1 MRQLSV
7 FNSVSLDGYFTDLH
21 GDMSWAHQQDPE
33 WNAFVADNASG
44 ESELLFGRVTYELMA
59 GFWPTPQ
66 ALAVMPAVAER
77 MNRLPKV
84 VFSRTLAAASWRN
97 TRLMKGDLVAAVR
110 TLKREPGPDLTILG
124 SGTIVSQLA
133 PEGLVDAF
141 QIVVQPIVL
150 GSGKSMFSGVT
161 KRLVL
166 KRTGTRTF
174 ANGSVLMNYAPTL

>member
-66 ALAVMPAVAER
+66 ALAVMPAVAEH

-84 VFSRTLAAASWRN
+84 MFSRTLDTASWSN
-97 TRLMKGDLVAAVR
+97 TRLMKSDLVAAVR
-110 TLKREPGPDLTILG
+110 TLKREPGPDFTILG
-124 SGTIVSQLA
+124 SGWS
-133 PEGLVDAF
+133 
-141 QIVVQPIVL
+141 
-150 GSGKSMFSGVT
+150 
-161 KRLVL
+161 
-166 KRTGTRTF
+166 
-174 ANGSVLMNYAPTL
+174 